1 MKHSSSD
8 YTVGRSVGKVTL
20 GVGDLDRP
28 GTNLGRHVGV
38 LGLLPERGN
47 ENSKDFILQSLLDQ
61 NIVKSKAFG
70 LGVRKHGQG
79 ALTFGGYD
87 TSKFSGQLEK
97 LPKKDNRLGL

>member
-1 MKHSSSD
+1 M
-8 YTVGRSVGKVTL
+8 TL
-20 GVGDLDRP
+20 GVGDLSRAD
-28 GTNLGRHVGV
+28 TDLKRHVGV
-38 LGLLPERGN
+38 LGLRPKKGN
-47 ENSKDFILQSLLDQ
+47 ENDPEFILQALDQ

-97 LPKKDNRLGL
+97 LPMAYTISNL

>member
-1 MKHSSSD
+1 M
-8 YTVGRSVGKVTL
+8 
-20 GVGDLDRP
+20 GDLDRP